1 MHYNDPQ
8 VVKAIIEI
16 FEPLNPTT
24 FFADALSKY
33 HGRRPAEYLTMH
45 LEKEVAKRL
54 GIQPMY
60 TGGDLRKV
68 TVGLNHQ
75 RYYGATGTEN
85 K

>member
-1 MHYNDPQ
+1 M
-8 VVKAIIEI
+8 
-16 FEPLNPTT
+16 
-24 FFADALSKY
+24 Y